1 MPPNLARYLNKI
13 LFVSIPALFDDGTAR
28 PYTLIGAEMNGLWLQ
43 SEALTD
49 RLLREDGRDLAR
61 MNPAVFVPFAQIAG
75 VLVATSVPSPADECT
90 PRTLPATATAAT
102 SARPPSKGEPAK
114 LASPPKP
121 PKRKRGH

>member
-13 LFVSIPALFDDGTAR
+13 LFVSIPALFEDGTAR
-28 PYTLIGAEMNGLWLQ
+28 PYTLIGAELNGLWLQ

-49 RLLREDGRDLAR
+49 RLLREDARDLAR

-75 VLVATSVPSPADECT
+75 VVVATSVPPPADECT
-90 PRTLPATATAAT
+90 PRTPPATATAAT
-102 SARPPSKGEPAK
+102 SARPRSEEEPAK

-121 PKRKRGH
+121 RKGKGKH